1 MTGGVSS
8 YKTYKR
14 VMAIIDYK
22 ELEKILLLFFDN
34 ITKDILNGVN
44 ILSFD
49 GRVSNGSKRNKTIKN
64 DKINPLNMLNVYST
78 KDQLCIA
85 SRIGLSVN

>member
-1 MTGGVSS
+1 MTVGVPS
-8 YKTYKR
+8 YKTFKR

-22 ELEKILLLFFDN
+22 ELEKILLLFFDS
-34 ITKDILNGVN
+34 ITKDILNGIN

-49 GRVSNGSKRNKTIKN
+49 GRGSNGSKRNKTIKN
-64 DKINPLNMLNVYST
+64 DKINSLNMLNVYST

-85 SRIGLSVN
+85 